1 MSGGQARNRAL
12 MQLFADVCGMPV
24 FLPASVP
31 DAVSRGAAMLGRF
44 AAEAG
49 PMRSSRADDEI
60 GEALWDIMV
69 EMTPVATVVKPAA
82 SPREKRI
89 LEVKYKIFLESIEIQ
104 NRWRAEVE
112 AALET
117 NP

>member
-1 MSGGQARNRAL
+1 
-12 MQLFADVCGMPV
+12 
-24 FLPASVP
+24 
-31 DAVSRGAAMLGRF
+31 
-44 AAEAG
+44 
-49 PMRSSRADDEI
+49 
-60 GEALWDIMV
+60 
-69 EMTPVATVVKPAA
+69 MTPAATVVKPAA